1 MKLKVINLDTVNST
15 NDSAKKKIRSGL
27 SYGIVVAKKQL
38 KGRGQ
43 YGRKWISF
51 VNNLHISLF
60 MQINKRISLATIN
73 KFNLKSIKKSI
84 AKFTKKKIS
93 IKYPNDLIINKEKI
107 CGILQETIIFNNNKF
122 LIVGVG
128 INISKSPILKN
139 YPTGYLNKYAKSKV
153 LKKSLIKEIKINY
166 EKNLKNSNVC
176 I

>member
-1 MKLKVINLDTVNST
+1 MKLKVINLDTVKST

-93 IKYPNDLIINKEKI
+93 IKYDLIINKEKI